1 MNDLEFDDMNNAQLR
16 DYILLLKKGIK
27 IFDETFQLTR
37 SQLEKLYME
46 NIRLKDEIE
55 KLTYDNIRQQ
65 NVILILD
72 GLIKR
77 NLPETTNSTQD

>member
-37 SQLEKLYME
+37 SQLEKLYTE